1 METIK
6 ATRRWGA
13 QVVYGDTDS
22 LFIYL
27 PGKTKDEAFRIGNEM
42 ADVITQQ
49 NPRPIK
55 LKFEKV
61 RSRLLSCPVA
71 QS

>member
-1 METIK
+1 MNTTQ
-6 ATRRWGA
+6 AWGA

-27 PGKTKDEAFRIGNEM
+27 PGKSKADAFKIGHEM
-42 ADVITQQ
+42 AAVITSQ

-61 RSRLLSCPVA
+61 SSLCRLEGRPPY
-71 QS
+71 